1 MTDLKTK
8 SGLSC
13 GRQRSPESESM
24 SLRKITRGNITVSS
38 SSPKDKDHEYL
49 DKTLRLKAP
58 TPRRSLYTRD
68 FYSATQAPALDQ
80 HSQGQQAIL
89 PSEFKNLAASASSQN
104 LPQSCPGCGAL
115 TLGLGTEEQAGYYN
129 PGRRSVK
136 GFLGQADRAKG
147 NSSIAE
153 FEKSNH
159 AVRQAGDAIQR
170 QLGLESGFGTDIVR
184 QGIKRINEEIEDDS
198 QPLPSCNRCH
208 HLLHHSSASSIVNPT
223 IQSIHQMISESPY
236 SYNHI
241 YHVLDAADFPLSL
254 VPQLQR
260 RLNIMPQRSQNRRAK
275 TRVFH
280 QGRRAEISFIITRSD
295 LLAPQKEQVDTLMP
309 YLIQVLRDALGPSGK
324 DVRLGNVRCVSAKR
338 GWWTKQV
345 KDEIWDRGGGSWM
358 VGKVNVG
365 KSNLFQNVFPKRAK
379 ERGLN
384 PSAENSR
391 MAKAT
396 SCQGLTDKQS
406 RYDAAD
412 RGSVLPPSQPLQQF
426 PAMPTV
432 SHFPGTTASPIRV
445 PFGNGKGELVDMP
458 GLSRGSLEDHVIE
471 SHRSDLVMRQRV
483 KPEQR
488 VIKPG
493 QSLLISGVVRITPIA
508 PDVTVLAYPFVPLA
522 SHVTSTDKAIAIST
536 QTQLSGVSTIA
547 KPGMGS
553 KMAFAGQFQLQWDV
567 TKQRAGPLT
576 SAAAVGLRT
585 NVLPFVVFSTDI
597 LIEGC
602 GWIELV
608 AQVRRREVE
617 SMDGSTAFPKVDI
630 WSPNGDYI
638 AERRPMNGWLLGR
651 PKVEGAKG
659 RTRPRRSMKGA
670 KKAMKLE
677 RRRRKLPS

>member
-1 MTDLKTK
+1 M
-8 SGLSC
+8 SARIS
-13 GRQRSPESESM
+13 QRFI
-24 SLRKITRGNITVSS
+24 LSS
-38 SSPKDKDHEYL
+38 SAPLSWQTPSSLCPLLEI
-49 DKTLRLKAP
+49 LRLKAP
-58 TPRRSLYTRD
+58 IPCCSLYTRN
-68 FYSATQAPALDQ
+68 FYSATQANTLGQ
-80 HSQGQQAIL
+80 HSQDQQAV
-89 PSEFKNLAASASSQN
+89 PQCESRNPAASSSPPN

-115 TLGLGTEEQAGYYN
+115 TLGLGVEEQAGCYN

-136 GFLGQADRAKG
+136 GFLDQADRPKG
-147 NSSIAE
+147 NSSLAE
-153 FEKSNH
+153 SEKINH

-170 QLGLESGFGTDIVR
+170 KLGLECRFSTDSVR
-184 QGIKRINEEIEDDS
+184 QGVNGSNEETKDNS
-198 QPLPSCNRCH
+198 WPLPPCNRCH

-241 YHVLDAADFPLSL
+241 YHILDAADFPLSL
-254 VPQLQR
+254 IPQLQR
-260 RLNIMPQRSQNRRAK
+260 RLDLMPQRSQNRRAK

-295 LLAPQKEQVDTLMP
+295 LLAPQKQQVDALMP
-309 YLIQVLRDALGPSGK
+309 YLVQVLRDALGLSGK

-345 KDEIWDRGGGSWM
+345 KDEIRHRGGGGWM

-365 KSNLFQNVFPKRAK
+365 KSNLFQVVFPKGAK
-379 ERGLN
+379 ERDLKPIG
-384 PSAENSR
+384 ENNR
-391 MAKAT
+391 MAKVT
-396 SCQGLTDKQS
+396 SCGDLTDKQS

-412 RGSVLPPSQPLQQF
+412 KGCVLPPPQPLQPF
-426 PAMPTV
+426 PTMPTV

-445 PFGNGKGELVDMP
+445 PFGNGKGELIDLP
-458 GLSRGSLEDHVIE
+458 GLSRGSLEDHVLK

-483 KPEQR
+483 RPKQL

-493 QSLLISGVVRITPIA
+493 QSLLISSLVRITPTA

-536 QTQLSGVSTIA
+536 QTQSSGVSTIA
-547 KPGMGS
+547 KPGVGS
-553 KMAFAGQFQLQWDV
+553 KMALAGPFQLQWNV
-567 TKQRAGPLT
+567 TRQRAGPLT
-576 SAAAVGLRT
+576 SAAAVGLST
-585 NVLPFVVFSTDI
+585 KVLPFVIFSTDI

-608 AQVRRREVE
+608 AQVRKREVE

-651 PKVEGAKG
+651 PKVEGARG

-677 RRRRKLPS
+677 RRRRLHS